1 MGCCFYLQQFTPGFR
16 GDKNIWAVYNNGFL
30 LKKYTLSLVNDHML
44 QAWHWKIISLSCLIL
59 CEYPLALWVLPYVD
73 LMGHGHGNGT
83 SLFLMGST
91 SSNGWVFFSS
101 QSC

>member
-1 MGCCFYLQQFTPGFR
+1 
-16 GDKNIWAVYNNGFL
+16 
-30 LKKYTLSLVNDHML
+30 ML

-91 SSNGWVFFSS
+91 SSNGWVFFPASHVRDFS
-101 QSC
+101 VENTVTSKNSFPFPLEPRKKNWDPYNIYNGLL